1 MSEEIENPP
10 SDADDQRAKFKA
22 ALDAKNHKPGHTG
35 SNPQA
40 TGEAVKVSSGRSGG
54 KREFRRKSGG

>member
-1 MSEEIENPP
+1 MTKKIENPP

-35 SNPQA
+35 SHPHA
-40 TGEAVKVSSGRSGG
+40 TGEAVKDPSGRSGG

>member
-1 MSEEIENPP
+1 MSEEVKNPR

-35 SNPQA
+35 SHPHA
-40 TGEAVKVSSGRSGG
+40 TGAAAKDPSGRSGG

>member
-1 MSEEIENPP
+1 MSDEIENPP

-35 SNPQA
+35 SNPHA

>member
-35 SNPQA
+35 SNPHA

>member
-10 SDADDQRAKFKA
+10 SEADDQRAKFKA
-22 ALDAKNHKPGHTG
+22 ALDAKNLKPGHAG
-35 SNPQA
+35 SHPNA
-40 TGEAVKVSSGRSGG
+40 SGGTVKDPSGRSGG

>member
-10 SDADDQRAKFKA
+10 SDADEQRAKFKA

-35 SNPQA
+35 SNPHA